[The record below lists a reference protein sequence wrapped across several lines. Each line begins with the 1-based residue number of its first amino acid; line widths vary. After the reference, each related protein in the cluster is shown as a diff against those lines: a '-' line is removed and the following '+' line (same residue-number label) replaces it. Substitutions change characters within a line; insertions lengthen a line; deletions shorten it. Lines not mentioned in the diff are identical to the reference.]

1 VSNSEVG
8 LASLSIAAFF
18 LRLVCTNGMISKTEV
33 SASHRHISLKILG
46 EFPKVLERVSFEL
59 GQQESQFRISMQTPV
74 ENPLMTI
81 ESFNRQFQIG
91 EKEREAVKLGW
102 EQEMGNTLFHVANA
116 YTRAAQFEGL
126 LAEASYRLQKVGG
139 SILGMAK

>member
-1 VSNSEVG
+1 
-8 LASLSIAAFF
+8 
-18 LRLVCTNGMISKTEV
+18 MEV
-33 SASHRHISLKILG
+33 SFRHVFLKIFN

-59 GQQESQFRISMQTPV
+59 GQQKSQFRISMQTPV

-91 EKEREAVKLGW
+91 EKEREAVKWGW
-102 EQEMGNTLFHVANA
+102 EQEMGKTMFHVVNA

-126 LAEASYRLQKVGG
+126 PAEASYRLQKVGG
-139 SILGMAK
+139 MVLGMVK